1 METLYQSGDVISDRY
16 RIIAPLGEGGMGI
29 TYAAE
34 DLTYLDKRR
43 VAIKVLSLH
52 QAREWKALEL
62 FEREARVL
70 KNLAHPAIPK
80 YINSFAIETPQEHR
94 FCLVQQLIQ
103 GESLATLVQ
112 QGWQPGESQ
121 VKDIAVQILDILV
134 YLHSLVPPVI
144 HRDINPRNLIRQPNG
159 KVFLVDFG
167 AVQEIYRNTIT
178 QGGTF
183 IGTLGYTALEQFRGQ
198 VKPASDLYS
207 LGATLLFLLTGQSP
221 DTLPHQRM
229 KLAFRDQVQ
238 ISPEFANWLEQM
250 LEPAIEDRFPSA
262 QAARSALPKK
272 PEYSNRLIPPR
283 PSSSWI
289 LLYKTAEH
297 LLIHIPPGFTSMK
310 VSPLWVV
317 SFYIFMVGW
326 LMVRFIL
333 ERAIHNLPILSLIF
347 SYDFLISLL
356 IPIGPIVIFLPYL
369 LYNQLIE
376 IDRQKFRIQYRLFDW
391 NIFTIKGK
399 TADIVKVELYSY
411 YMPKGGVMTGV
422 AIWEGV
428 HKHTFKGLDAQE
440 KRWLVAEISDF
451 LERVRSSD

>member
-1 METLYQSGDVISDRY
+1 METLYQSGDVINDRY

-52 QAREWKALEL
+52 QASEWKALEL

-80 YINSFAIETPQEHR
+80 YINSFEIDTPQDHR
-94 FCLVQQLIQ
+94 FCLVQELIE

-112 QGWQPGESQ
+112 QGWQPGEYE

-144 HRDINPRNLIRQPNG
+144 HRDINPRNIIRQPNG

-207 LGATLLFLLTGQSP
+207 LGATLLFLLTGRSP
-221 DTLPHQRM
+221 DSLPHQRM

-283 PSSSWI
+283 PSSSRI
-289 LLYKTAEH
+289 FLNKTPQV
-297 LLIHIPPGFTSMK
+297 LLIHIPPGFTPTK
-310 VSPLWVV
+310 VSILGIVLLGIFMFGLSMARPIYIAILDWPTSSVRFFFYLLILIGLIV
-317 SFYIFMVGW
+317 SF
-326 LMVRFIL
+326 
-333 ERAIHNLPILSLIF
+333 
-347 SYDFLISLL
+347 FLCL
-356 IPIGPIVIFLPYL
+356 G
-369 LYNQLIE
+369 YNKFIE
-376 IDRQKFRIQYRLFDW
+376 IDRQNFRIQYGLFDW
-391 NIFTIKGK
+391 NIFTIKRK

-411 YMPKGGVMTGV
+411 YVKGCVMTGV

-428 HKHTFKGLDAQE
+428 HKHTFKGLGEQE
-440 KRWLVAEISDF
+440 SRWLVAEISDF
-451 LERVRSSD
+451 LEQLRSMD

>member
-1 METLYQSGDVISDRY
+1 METLYQSGDVINDRY

-34 DLTYLDKRR
+34 DLTDLNKQR

-52 QAREWKALEL
+52 QASEWKALEL

-70 KNLAHPAIPK
+70 KNLDHPAIPK
-80 YINSFAIETPQEHR
+80 YLDSFEIDTPQDRR
-94 FCLVQQLIQ
+94 FCLVQELIE

-183 IGTLGYTALEQFRGQ
+183 IGTLGYAAVEQFRCQ

-207 LGATLLFLLTGQSP
+207 LGATLLFLLIRRSP

-229 KLAFRDQVQ
+229 KLAFRDRVQ

-262 QAARSALPKK
+262 QAAQLALPKHSD
-272 PEYSNRLIPPR
+272 PFNQLIHCR
-283 PSSSWI
+283 PSSSRVI
-289 LLYKTAEH
+289 LKKSDQRLSIY
-297 LLIHIPPGFTSMK
+297 IPPPRTFTQVVTVMGFWGIVRSLLLFMYINI
-310 VSPLWVV
+310 
-317 SFYIFMVGW
+317 YIFMIY
-326 LMVRFIL
+326 LFIL
-333 ERAIHNLPILSLIF
+333 YYQNWLFIFTVFPLEILVIRAILWELWYHRF
-347 SYDFLISLL
+347 
-356 IPIGPIVIFLPYL
+356 
-369 LYNQLIE
+369 IE
-376 IDRQKFRIQYRLFDW
+376 IDRRNFRLQSRLFNR
-391 NIFTIKGK
+391 NISTIQGK

-411 YMPKGGVMTGV
+411 KVKYGVETCV
-422 AIWEGV
+422 AIWQGV
-428 HKHTFKGLDAQE
+428 QKHTLKQLDNQE

-451 LERVRSSD
+451 LERLRYRD

>member
-1 METLYQSGDVISDRY
+1 MEKLYQSGDVISDRY

-34 DLTYLDKRR
+34 DLTDLNKQR

-52 QAREWKALEL
+52 QASEWKALEL

-70 KNLAHPAIPK
+70 KNLEHPAIPK
-80 YINSFAIETPQEHR
+80 YLDSFDLDTPQDRR
-94 FCLVQQLIQ
+94 FCLVQELIE

-183 IGTLGYTALEQFRGQ
+183 IGTLGYAAVEQFRCQ

-207 LGATLLFLLTGQSP
+207 LGATLLFLLIRRSP

-229 KLAFRDQVQ
+229 KLAFRDRVQ

-262 QAARSALPKK
+262 QAAQFALPKK
-272 PEYSNRLIPPR
+272 SDPFNQLFYSR
-283 PSSSWI
+283 PSSSHVI
-289 LLYKTAEH
+289 LKKSDQRLSIY
-297 LLIHIPPGFTSMK
+297 IPPPRTLTELVTVMG
-310 VSPLWVV
+310 WWGVV
-317 SFYIFMVGW
+317 GSLLFFMYINLIIYMIYLV
-326 LMVRFIL
+326 IL
-333 ERAIHNLPILSLIF
+333 ESQNWFFIFTVFPLEIL
-347 SYDFLISLL
+347 
-356 IPIGPIVIFLPYL
+356 VILAFWW
-369 LYNQLIE
+369 QLWHQQFIE
-376 IDRQKFRIQYRLFDW
+376 INRINFRIQSRLFNR
-391 NIFTIKGK
+391 NISTIKGK

-411 YMPKGGVMTGV
+411 QVKNGVETCV
-422 AIWEGV
+422 AIWQGLQK
-428 HKHTFKGLDAQE
+428 HKLKQLDNQE

-451 LERVRSSD
+451 LERLRLA

>member
-1 METLYQSGDVISDRY
+1 MEKLYQSGDVISDRY

-34 DLTYLDKRR
+34 DLTDLNKQR

-52 QAREWKALEL
+52 QASEWKALEL

-70 KNLAHPAIPK
+70 KNLEHPAIPK
-80 YINSFAIETPQEHR
+80 YLDSFDLDTPQDRR
-94 FCLVQQLIQ
+94 FCLVQELIE

-183 IGTLGYTALEQFRGQ
+183 IGTLGYAAVEQFRCQ

-207 LGATLLFLLTGQSP
+207 LGATLLFLLIRRSP

-229 KLAFRDQVQ
+229 KLAFRDRVQ

-262 QAARSALPKK
+262 QAAQFALPKK
-272 PEYSNRLIPPR
+272 SDPFNQLFYSR
-283 PSSSWI
+283 PSSSHVI
-289 LLYKTAEH
+289 LKKSDQRLSIY
-297 LLIHIPPGFTSMK
+297 IPPPRTLTELVTVMG
-310 VSPLWVV
+310 WWGVV
-317 SFYIFMVGW
+317 GSLLFFMYINLIIYMIYLV
-326 LMVRFIL
+326 IL
-333 ERAIHNLPILSLIF
+333 ESQNWFFIFTVFPLEIL
-347 SYDFLISLL
+347 
-356 IPIGPIVIFLPYL
+356 VILAFWW
-369 LYNQLIE
+369 QLWHQQFIE
-376 IDRQKFRIQYRLFDW
+376 INRINFRIQSRLFNR
-391 NIFTIKGK
+391 NISTIKGK

-411 YMPKGGVMTGV
+411 QVKNGVETCV
-422 AIWEGV
+422 AIWQGLQK
-428 HKHTFKGLDAQE
+428 HKLKQLDNQE

-451 LERVRSSD
+451 LERLRSSD

>member
-1 METLYQSGDVISDRY
+1 MEKLYQSGDVISDRY

-34 DLTYLDKRR
+34 DLTDLNKQR

-52 QAREWKALEL
+52 QASEWKALEL

-80 YINSFAIETPQEHR
+80 YLDSFVIDTPQDHR
-94 FCLVQQLIQ
+94 FCLVQELIE

-183 IGTLGYTALEQFRGQ
+183 IGTLGYAAVEQFRCQ

-207 LGATLLFLLTGQSP
+207 LGATLLFLLIRRSP
-221 DTLPHQRM
+221 DSLPHQRM
-229 KLAFRDQVQ
+229 KLAFRDRVQ

-262 QAARSALPKK
+262 QAAQFALPKK
-272 PEYSNRLIPPR
+272 LDPSNQLIPRR
-283 PSSSWI
+283 PSSSRVI
-289 LLYKTAEH
+289 LKKSDQRLSIY
-297 LLIHIPPGFTSMK
+297 IPPPRTLTELATVMG
-310 VSPLWVV
+310 LWGVV
-317 SFYIFMVGW
+317 GSLLFFMYINLIIFMIYLVIILDYQNW
-326 LMVRFIL
+326 FFIFTVFPLEILVIVAFLWQLWYHRFI
-333 ERAIHNLPILSLIF
+333 
-347 SYDFLISLL
+347 
-356 IPIGPIVIFLPYL
+356 
-369 LYNQLIE
+369 E
-376 IDRQKFRIQYRLFDW
+376 INRRNFRIQSRLFNR
-391 NIFTIKGK
+391 NISTIQGK

-411 YMPKGGVMTGV
+411 QVKHWVETCV
-422 AIWEGV
+422 AIWQGV
-428 HKHTFKGLDAQE
+428 QKHTLEQLDIHE

-451 LERVRSSD
+451 LERLRSSD

>member
-1 METLYQSGDVISDRY
+1 VVETFDQSGQVIGDRY

-29 TYAAE
+29 TYEAK
-34 DLTYLDKRR
+34 DLTNHQP
-43 VAIKVLSLH
+43 VAIKALSLR
-52 QAREWKALEL
+52 QLTDWKALEL
-62 FEREARVL
+62 FEREAKILATLNHPAIPKYLDYFQTDTSSDRRFYLVQELIAGQSLARLVQQGWHTNEAGVMFEREARVL

-80 YINSFAIETPQEHR
+80 YINSFEIDAPQEHR
-94 FCLVQQLIQ
+94 FCLVQELIQ
-103 GESLATLVQ
+103 GESLGTLVQ
-112 QGWQPGESQ
+112 QGWQPRESQ

-144 HRDINPRNLIRQPNG
+144 HRDINPRNIIRQPNG

-207 LGATLLFLLTGQSP
+207 LGVTLLFLLTGQSP
-221 DTLPHQRM
+221 DSLPHQRM

-283 PSSSWI
+283 PSSSRI
-289 LLYKTAEH
+289 FLNKTPQF
-297 LLIHIPPGFTSMK
+297 LLIHIPPGFAFTK
-310 VSPLWVV
+310 VSILGIVLLG
-317 SFYIFMVGW
+317 IFMFGLSMARAIYIAILDW
-326 LMVRFIL
+326 PASSVRF
-333 ERAIHNLPILSLIF
+333 F
-347 SYDFLISLL
+347 FYLL
-356 IPIGPIVIFLPYL
+356 IVIGLIVSCFLYL
-369 LYNQLIE
+369 
-376 IDRQKFRIQYRLFDW
+376 
-391 NIFTIKGK
+391 G
-399 TADIVKVELYSY
+399 
-411 YMPKGGVMTGV
+411 
-422 AIWEGV
+422 
-428 HKHTFKGLDAQE
+428 
-440 KRWLVAEISDF
+440 
-451 LERVRSSD
+451 